1 MPKMIYYYNNTSFF
15 TILDGL
21 LTKKILPKIPYT
33 YSVNLELFFLESEF
47 INIISVKY
55 TFLRLIFD
63 KNSFP
68 HG

>member
-1 MPKMIYYYNNTSFF
+1 MFYYDIASFF

-21 LTKKILPKIPYT
+21 LTKKKFAQIPYT
-33 YSVNLELFFLESEF
+33 YSAYLEPFFLESVF
-47 INIISVKY
+47 IDIISLKY
-55 TFLRLIFD
+55 TFLGLIFD